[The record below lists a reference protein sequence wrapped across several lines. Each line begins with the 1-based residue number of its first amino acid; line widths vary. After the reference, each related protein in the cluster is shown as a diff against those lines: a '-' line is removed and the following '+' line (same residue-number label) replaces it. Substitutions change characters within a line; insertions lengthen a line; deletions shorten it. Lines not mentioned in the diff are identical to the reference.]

1 MNFIEDILNRH
12 EDKTLEFK
20 RELSSK
26 SLIKTIVAFA
36 NTAGGL
42 LVIGVDDD
50 KTIVGVDD
58 PLDVEEKLTSLI
70 ADNITPFLLPTIKIV
85 THQDKSL
92 VLIQVPFL
100 AAMGPF
106 YLKQLG
112 KEKGVMVRL
121 GSSSREA
128 STEMIQELKRLHHS
142 QGFDALPCPQ
152 ASYDDLDQ
160 VLLKKLFA
168 RNDQSVTQ
176 AKLMTLKILVPYGEK
191 IVPSNAGVILFAK
204 EPVREQLFPMAYV
217 SCARFAGIKK
227 VDFLDRL
234 DIGRI
239 IEAVDAVPAFIR
251 RNTRM
256 GAIIKDIKREDVP
269 EYPTVAVREGLLNA
283 LMHADYSYMN
293 MRIFVSIFDD
303 RLEIRSP
310 GCLLPGMTIA
320 SIKEGVSMPRNLVIA
335 RIFQMLGWV
344 EQFGTGYMRIMSAC
358 EAHEYPLPEWREVGP
373 YMDIVFKPLMME
385 GIHDLS
391 PKDQVGTQSGPSGD
405 LVGTQSAPSQD
416 DAELLKLCQKA
427 KSISELMV
435 AMNWKH
441 RTKFRRRFLMPML
454 EQGLLEMTIPEKPNS
469 RLQKYVIT
477 QLGKQRFEN
486 T

>member
-20 RELSSK
+20 RELSSR

-50 KTIVGVDD
+50 KTIIGVDD

-70 ADNITPFLLPTIKIV
+70 ADNIAPFLLPTIKIV
-85 THQDKSL
+85 THQEKSL
-92 VLIQVPFL
+92 VLIEVPFL
-100 AAMGPF
+100 APMGPF

-160 VLLKKLFA
+160 ALLKELFV
-168 RNDQSVTQ
+168 RNDQTVTQ
-176 AKLMTLKILVPYGEK
+176 AKLMTLKILVPYGDK

-204 EPVREQLFPMAYV
+204 EAVREQLFPMAYV

-239 IEAVDAVPAFIR
+239 IQAVDAVPAFIR

-358 EAHEYPLPEWREVGP
+358 EAHQYPLPEWREVAP
-373 YMDIVFKPLMME
+373 YMDIVFKPLVME

-391 PKDQVGTQSGPSGD
+391 PKDQVGTQSAPSQHP
-405 LVGTQSAPSQD
+405 VGTQSAPSQND
-416 DAELLKLCQKA
+416 TELLKLCYA
-427 KSISELMV
+427 PKSISELMSE
-435 AMNWKH
+435 MSWKD
-441 RTKFRRRFLMPML
+441 RTKFRRRFLMPMV
-454 EQGLLEMTIPEKPNS
+454 EQGLLEMTIPDKPNS

-477 QLGKQRFEN
+477 QLGKERFEK
-486 T
+486 